1 MEAPRRLAYERRKL
15 FKLFTQWKLH
25 TLSDP
30 TIFHQRLGL
39 DSEPLLAPRS
49 AGSLRSPLSGGPDC
63 LANPP
68 VKNRSFFCHG
78 GACGKSGNKVLA
90 RELISARYNYHVFF
104 PSSAPCPRHFFTHA

>member
-39 DSEPLLAPRS
+39 GIEPRLATRSAAVLSAPR
-49 AGSLRSPLSGGPDC
+49 C
-63 LANPP
+63 Q
-68 VKNRSFFCHG
+68 
-78 GACGKSGNKVLA
+78 
-90 RELISARYNYHVFF
+90 
-104 PSSAPCPRHFFTHA
+104 

>member
-39 DSEPLLAPRS
+39 DSEPRPATPS
-49 AGSLRSPLSGGPDC
+49 AGSVRPRSPLSVDSDC
-63 LANPP
+63 LADP
-68 VKNRSFFCHG
+68 VSAKKRSLSIHATCTSMGGKKLLELDFC
-78 GACGKSGNKVLA
+78 
-90 RELISARYNYHVFF
+90 
-104 PSSAPCPRHFFTHA
+104 P